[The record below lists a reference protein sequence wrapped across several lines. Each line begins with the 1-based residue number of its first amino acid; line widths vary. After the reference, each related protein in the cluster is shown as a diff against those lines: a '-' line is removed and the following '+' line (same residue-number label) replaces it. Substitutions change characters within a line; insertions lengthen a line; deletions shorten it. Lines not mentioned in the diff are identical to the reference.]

1 MSKTEKTTI
10 NFGNWAIRKCCKNK
24 WYLGYDFNGT
34 RSKWQIIGEF
44 RSYKKA
50 KEAMLNIDTIIMKLA
65 GMSTL

>member
-1 MSKTEKTTI
+1 MIKIEKTTI

-24 WYLGYDFNGT
+24 WYLGYDFKGT
-34 RSKWQIIGEF
+34 RSTWIVIAEL

-50 KEAMLNIDTIIMKLA
+50 KEVMLNIDTIIMKLA